1 MKKLRLFWAINLPE
15 DIKAKI
21 SNIQDRLKESG
32 SDAKWVERQNLHIT
46 VKFLGEAEPGMVG
59 EIAGA
64 VSEKLRGYGE
74 FRLVLEGLGFFP
86 AAANPRVLWAG
97 LKGDV
102 KILKEIAGAV
112 DQCMSG
118 LGYPQEGRKFSPHLT
133 LARVRSSRNLEDLVK
148 RVGEEESSVNALG
161 GFRALSVDL
170 MQSNLGRQGPAYS
183 VLRQL
188 RLTR

>member
-1 MKKLRLFWAINLPE
+1 MKKLRLFWAVNLPG
-15 DIKAKI
+15 DFKAKI
-21 SNIQDRLKESG
+21 SDIQDRLREAG
-32 SDAKWVERQNLHIT
+32 SDAKWVDSHNLHIT
-46 VKFLGEAEPGMVG
+46 VKFIGDAEPKMVG

-64 VSEKLRGYGE
+64 VSEKLQGYGE

-102 KILKEIAGAV
+102 RILKEIAGAV
-112 DQCMSG
+112 EDCMSG
-118 LGYPQEGRKFSPHLT
+118 LGYPRESRKFSPHLT

-161 GFRALSVDL
+161 GFRAVSVDL
-170 MQSNLGRQGPAYS
+170 MQSHLGRQGPEYT
-183 VLRQL
+183 VLRQV